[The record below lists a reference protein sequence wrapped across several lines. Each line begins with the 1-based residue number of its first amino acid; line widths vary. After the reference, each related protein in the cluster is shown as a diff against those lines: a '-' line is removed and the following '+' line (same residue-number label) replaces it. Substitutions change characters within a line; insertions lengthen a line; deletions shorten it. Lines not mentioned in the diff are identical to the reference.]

1 MDLENKETQS
11 HHKMDLMTQAYIN
24 IRDHRAKLSKE
35 FEAEDKRLEEQMKI
49 ISNEMSD
56 ICKEMNASSI
66 KTKYG
71 TIIRSV
77 KQRYWTNDWDSMYQ
91 VIKEHDAFAL
101 LTRSIHQSN
110 MKEFLAENPDLLP
123 KGLNVDHEYT
133 VVVRRSKE

>member
-1 MDLENKETQS
+1 MSDETQEDKAPQKMDDMVKAYIRIRDKRSENK
-11 HHKMDLMTQAYIN
+11 
-24 IRDHRAKLSKE
+24 KE
-35 FEAEDKRLEEQMKI
+35 FEEHDSALESQMQLISDEMLNMCKKI
-49 ISNEMSD
+49 
-56 ICKEMNASSI
+56 NADSI

>member
-1 MDLENKETQS
+1 MGLENQETQS
-11 HHKMDLMTQAYIN
+11 HHKMDSMTQAYIN